1 MTRLGPSR
9 AALFLLSVAG
19 ILASALAEARPP
31 VVIGGRYEHKPV
43 YARGVSS
50 WSGRATLSGTL
61 IRSTTATTTWLLY
74 PGACLDRA
82 NNVWSAKTSAVADS
96 LNTYSTGTADTYTP
110 VDRSLSEKLW
120 HVVDSSVPSSQRPAI
135 IAGSRSLWC
144 GKDDPSWVLV
154 GYPDVT
160 FQILYMDTGE
170 HSAPYTLSFKAN
182 LSCELDYEA
191 LTILG
196 GGTNT
201 GNDLD
206 PLQNRR
212 DLMSVMLFSP
222 NASPVGQ
229 GGPDGNSHQLV
240 SYTGSQQ
247 GDLSVAAN
255 SDNSSILV
263 EEGSSTQ
270 QPVTSNFSVTG
281 IPALHRSLYFVF
293 VTDDHN
299 SSEDGL
305 WPLGHG
311 LVLDDITISDNFP
324 TGIYTEQTQA
334 GGLDPFSG
342 DIITGSYGTAGVL
355 CARVP
360 SGTGANWVLHSGLE
374 IPTPDACSPQK
385 NASSDLFFF
394 GGDFATLY
402 TVNQSF
408 PSLESC
414 TFPVPPGTGSLATY
428 WNEYLDLPRGSGYVQ
443 FAEYRYFKGGSWS
456 DWRGTAASN
465 ARHAGGNQTWAVNGD
480 YLAEAAQADSVQLR
494 WNLQCVPGYAL
505 DKANCSSTT
514 SIGLLYD
521 DLRLEATS
529 GVPYP
534 TFGIFV
540 GGVAQT
546 TFVDGTIHG
555 TNCSSTPCWPGIRGT
570 NLGAPVAIDDNF
582 NTPIGDSIVVNLMS
596 SLRTNAMGINWMRGF
611 DKSVGGGLTITHA
624 NGAYNAAFDQPRM
637 IYRLFDPLT
646 KTWSPFDSTGL
657 DADAVVVTPS
667 DTTVIRSGYRVDWPP
682 RDKIGFNLPG
692 GFSIN
697 GIGAYSGLSFLP
709 HGTRIQYYFKVVDI
723 NGVTAYQF
731 SSDFA
736 GLEVADLPTLPG
748 GSAKAPDIIQYEVLP
763 GVYPSGSGGTLLAG
777 RTNTPLLN
785 LDGAYSNW
793 SFTQDP
799 VTQALRGLG
808 VRADRYRYLQG
819 YESGSNFGGHEIAG
833 HRIARES
840 NYFPNYLE
848 YPLVDSLASW
858 YRILIQSSHL
868 INFPVFDEQDA
879 IVAEQWMRKDSGPN
893 QGDRCLFGSGDDF
906 FNTLLNGP
914 GSTSAHLS
922 LAMNVFGVAASTSP
936 TLTTFPT
943 IDDRFA
949 AASAGPALAPALTY
963 TYPIDGSCPGYN
975 RFDVL
980 SKVGSADAQNTA
992 FYPTASQIGGIAR
1005 MSENDLVT
1013 DNDRSKAIGYGFSL
1027 QFIRQPGYPASS
1039 AIRPASSDLSPARPA
1054 INPSYDHTGVENRM
1068 RVLYKFL
1075 TSCRGTRTPAPGDT
1089 GKCWPCPSPG
1099 TTLALMQANWALQ
1112 GPGFMTPTYGPLYP
1126 IQDNAS
1132 VAAVETPSPE
1142 LTPAVDA
1149 LDQNRPNPFNPE
1161 TVIPYSLAKP
1171 GKVAIRIYDVAG
1183 RLVRTLVDG
1192 AQAAGLH
1199 VVRWNGR
1206 TDSGDPAA
1214 SGVYFYQIRYP
1225 NGAAQSKKLM
1235 ILR

>member
-9 AALFLLSVAG
+9 AALFLLSVG
-19 ILASALAEARPP
+19 LFASALAEARPP

-82 NNVWSAKTSAVADS
+82 NNVWSAKTSAIADS
-96 LNTYSTGTADTYTP
+96 LDSYATGTADTYTAA
-110 VDRSLSEKLW
+110 DRALSETLW
-120 HVVDSSVPSSQRPAI
+120 HVVDTSTPSSQRPAI
-135 IAGSRSLWC
+135 LSGNKSLWC
-144 GKDDPSWVLV
+144 GKYDPSWAIKV

-160 FQILYMDTGE
+160 YQILYVNTGP
-170 HSAPYTLSFKAN
+170 HSSSYN
-182 LSCELDYEA
+182 LTMNMNVSCELKYDFLY
-191 LTILG
+191 LIG
-196 GGTNT
+196 GGAGGAADTL
-201 GNDLD
+201 GN
-206 PLQNRR
+206 NRSYM
-212 DLMSVMLFSP
+212 DDIIGSGS
-222 NASPVGQ
+222 
-229 GGPDGNSHQLV
+229 GGPMGDSDLLV
-240 SYTGSQQ
+240 SWTGSIS
-247 GDLSVAAN
+247 GSTPGATSINATSGTVRIEGATGAPSTIGTTITIP
-255 SDNSSILV
+255 SD
-263 EEGSSTQ
+263 
-270 QPVTSNFSVTG
+270 
-281 IPALHRSLYFVF
+281 HRGLYFVL

-305 WPLGHG
+305 WPQGSG
-311 LVLDDITISDNFP
+311 LVFDDLATSDN
-324 TGIYTEQTQA
+324 GSIYAEQVAA
-334 GGLDPFSG
+334 GGTDAFG
-342 DIITGSYGTAGVL
+342 GSVILGTPGAPVL
-355 CARVP
+355 SARVA
-360 SGTGANWVLHSGLE
+360 SSSNTNWVIHSGLE
-374 IPTPDACSPQK
+374 IPTSDACSPQK
-385 NASSDLFFF
+385 SSSTDHFFF
-394 GGDFATLY
+394 GGDFATLL
-402 TVNQSF
+402 TVPGSF
-408 PSLESC
+408 PSIVSC
-414 TFPVPPGTGSLATY
+414 TFPIPAGTASLAAY

-443 FAEYRYFKGGSWS
+443 FAEYRFFKGGAWS

-480 YLAEAAQADSVQLR
+480 YLAEAAQADSIQLR

-505 DKANCSSTT
+505 DKVHCQPVDR
-514 SIGLLYD
+514 GLLYD

-529 GVPYP
+529 GTPYP

-540 GGVAQT
+540 GGVAQS

-570 NLGAPVAIDDNF
+570 DLGAPVGINDNF
-582 NTPIGDSIVVNLMS
+582 NSPIGDSITIDCMS
-596 SLRTNAMGINWMRGF
+596 SLRQNGMGINWLHGF
-611 DKSVGGGLTITHA
+611 DKSVAGGLTITHTNA
-624 NGAYNAAFDQPRM
+624 SYNPAFDQPRM

-646 KTWSPFDSTGL
+646 KTWSPFDSTAL
-657 DADAVVVTPS
+657 DADAVVATPA
-667 DTTVIRSGYRVDWPP
+667 DTNVIRSGFRVDWPP

-692 GFSIN
+692 GFTIN
-697 GIGAYSGLSFLP
+697 GVGAYSSLSFLP

-723 NGVTAYQF
+723 LGVTAYQF

-736 GLEVADLPTLPG
+736 GLEVTDLPTLPG
-748 GSAKAPDIIQYEVLP
+748 GSAKAPDIIQFEVLP

-922 LAMNVFGVAASTSP
+922 LATNVFGVAASTSP
-936 TLTTFPT
+936 TLATFPT

-949 AASAGPALAPALTY
+949 AASAGPALAPPLTY

-980 SKVGSADAQNTA
+980 SKVGSTDAQNTA
-992 FYPTASQIGGIAR
+992 FYPVASQIGGIAR
-1005 MSENDLVT
+1005 MSENDLVV
-1013 DNDRSKAIGYGFSL
+1013 DNDRSKAIGYGFSI
-1027 QFIRQPGYPASS
+1027 QFIRQAGYPASS
-1039 AIRPASSDLSPARPA
+1039 AVVPASSGLRPAMTA

-1099 TTLALMQANWALQ
+1099 TTLGLMQANWALQ
-1112 GPGFMTPTYGPLYP
+1112 GAGFMTSTYGPLYP
-1126 IQDNAS
+1126 IQDNAT
-1132 VAAVETPSPE
+1132 VTAVEEPSPE

-1149 LDQNRPNPFNPE
+1149 LEQNRPNPFNPE
-1161 TVIPYSLAKP
+1161 TVIPYSLGHP

-1183 RLVRTLVDG
+1183 RCVRTLVDG
-1192 AQAAGLH
+1192 AQPAGLH
-1199 VVRWNGR
+1199 VVRWNGK
-1206 TDSGDPAA
+1206 TDSGDQAA

-1225 NGAAQSKKLM
+1225 NGGAQSKKLM